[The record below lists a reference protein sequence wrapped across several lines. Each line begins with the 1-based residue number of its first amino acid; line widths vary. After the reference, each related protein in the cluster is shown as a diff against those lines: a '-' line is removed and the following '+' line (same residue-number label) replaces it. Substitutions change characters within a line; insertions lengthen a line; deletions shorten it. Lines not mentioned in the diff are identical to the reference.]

1 MLFKGEPQGR
11 GTCTVVIY
19 LGDIN
24 DNAPYLLTKT
34 AVLCGN
40 TVDRVNMETADI
52 DKPPFAGPFS
62 FSLMG
67 EKELKDLWKFDP
79 TTGQ

>member
-1 MLFKGEPQGR
+1 MFTGVPQGT
-11 GTCTVVIY
+11 GTCNVVIY
-19 LGDIN
+19 LGDLN
-24 DNAPYLLTKT
+24 DNAPYLLNKT

-40 TVDRVNMETADI
+40 KVDRVRVKTADI
-52 DKPPFAGPFS
+52 DKPPFTGPFS

-67 EKELKDLWKFDP
+67 DKELEDLWKFDP